1 MKNTMISLMERFPSG
16 RGFARGLA
24 VLLLTLFVSNAPA
37 TEFSADEVKAVYL
50 FNFTSFIS
58 WPDDTFSEESA
69 PFTYCSMNNTSAV
82 IEPLAEILLGETV
95 GSRAVQYKTIS
106 NLSKLKNCQVLY
118 IDQHQKVDVTQI
130 LAAIA
135 DAPVLTVSDI
145 NGFAEQGGGI
155 EFSAK
160 AGRIK
165 LLINLLKIKESRL
178 NVSSK
183 LLRIAEL
190 INSPNE
196 GNEPW

>member
-1 MKNTMISLMERFPSG
+1 MTNTMMSLMERFPSG
-16 RGFARGLA
+16 RGFARGLG
-24 VLLLTLFVSNAPA
+24 VLLLTLFISNAPA

-50 FNFTSFIS
+50 FNFTSFVS

-69 PFTYCSMNNTSAV
+69 PFTYCSMNSKSAV
-82 IEPLAEILLGETV
+82 VEPLAEILLGEKV
-95 GSRAVQYKTIS
+95 GNRAVQYKTIS
-106 NLSKLKNCQVLY
+106 SLSTLKNCQVLY
-118 IDQHQKVDVTQI
+118 IDQQKKVDVIGI
-130 LAAIA
+130 LAAVA

-165 LLINLLKIKESRL
+165 LLINILKIKESRL
-178 NVSSK
+178 SVSSK

-190 INSPNE
+190 INAPGEDNE
-196 GNEPW
+196 RW